1 MLKVNPRLLAIIPLD
16 EKDDFLNDAKE
27 VFPADVN
34 HLLVRKSLPAP
45 ALKSLR
51 IY

>member
-1 MLKVNPRLLAIIPLD
+1 MKVNSRLLAVILLD
-16 EKDDFLNDAKE
+16 GKDDFLNDAQE

-45 ALKSLR
+45 ALKSFR
-51 IY
+51 SD